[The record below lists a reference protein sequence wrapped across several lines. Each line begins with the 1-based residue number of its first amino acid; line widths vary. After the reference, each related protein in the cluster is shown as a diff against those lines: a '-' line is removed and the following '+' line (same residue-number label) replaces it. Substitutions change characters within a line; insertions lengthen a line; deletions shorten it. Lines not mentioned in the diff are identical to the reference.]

1 MKTRFFYLLGM
12 VLALCTGASAQ
23 IKVFSD
29 GTIGMLGATSNG
41 GYSSNTK
48 GWAHQLADNNGGE
61 FRYLRFQPT
70 TLNPRISGTHDCVV
84 FYSHEH
90 SIHQDIQVKDIYQ
103 YSDREGKTNVIPLFN
118 SLDKVKSLNPVSFGW
133 KNDTASVLKKN
144 SSGNIKQQFGFIAQD
159 VEQALPDLVVLDEE
173 GNKLVNYV
181 AIIPV
186 LVDALKELNGKVET
200 LEKELADLKSGSS
213 VLKSSGLTTG
223 IVSVGDSKP
232 VLYQNAPNPSSGKT
246 RIKYSIPAAS
256 SSASIYVFD
265 LSGSLMLKKDI
276 NGAGDGEVVIYAN
289 ELKPGMYIYSLII
302 NSRLIDTK
310 RMILTK

>member
-1 MKTRFFYLLGM
+1 MKNLFYLAILT
-12 VLALCTGASAQ
+12 LCISVSVNAQ

-41 GYSSNTK
+41 GYNSNTK
-48 GWAHQLADNNGGE
+48 GWAHQLADNNQGE

-84 FYSHEH
+84 FYSYEH

-103 YSDREGKTNVIPLFN
+103 YSDREGKTDILPLFN
-118 SLDKVKSLNPVSFGW
+118 SLDKVKSLNPVSFSW

-144 SSGNIKQQFGFIAQD
+144 SSGDIKQQLGFIAQD
-159 VEQALPDLVVLDEE
+159 VEQVLPDLVVIDEE
-173 GNKLVNYV
+173 GNKLVNYI

-186 LVDALKELNGKVET
+186 LVDAVKDLNGKVEM
-200 LEKELADLKSGSS
+200 LEKELAVLKSGSS
-213 VLKSSGLTTG
+213 ELRSGSLTTG
-223 IVSVGDSKP
+223 ITSVEDLKP
-232 VLYQNAPNPSSGKT
+232 VLYQNAPNPSSGGT

-256 SSASIYVFD
+256 SSASICVFD
-265 LSGSLMLKKDI
+265 LSGSLALKKAI
-276 NGAGDGEVVIYAN
+276 NGIGDGEVVIYTN

-302 NSRLIDTK
+302 NSQLIDTK
-310 RMILTK
+310 RMVLTE